1 MSDHLHRATFL
12 EEAFEHLA
20 ALEASLL
27 KLEES
32 PDDFEEVGRVFRAL
46 HTIKGSGAMFG
57 FDQVAAF
64 THEVETAFDLVR
76 SGKLTVTPLLVTLT
90 LAAGDLIRALL
101 DAESTGA
108 ALDHA
113 RGERLVAEL
122 RLLTSATEPAEAPS
136 SVRENRSRTSEKPV
150 TYRIRFTPGAEIF
163 RSGINPVLL
172 LNELREMGECVVVG
186 HPCNSPLVED
196 MEADLCYTS
205 WDVILTTSAGE
216 DAVRGVFIFVE
227 DECDLVIEPIDVGGG
242 GSLDYKRL
250 GEILVERGDV
260 TVEEVARA
268 LDSRSKI
275 GELLVEAGLV
285 EEGKVQAAL
294 VEQGRV
300 QELRRERQGRE
311 TATSIRVPAEKLDEL
326 VNLVGEQ
333 VTVQARLSQ
342 LAASLKIPALT
353 LIAEE
358 VDRLTA
364 DLRDTTLNIR
374 MLPIGTTFAKFLRL
388 VRDLSAELGKEIDLV
403 TEGEET
409 ELDKTVIEKLGDP
422 LVHLIR
428 NSIDHGLESPYLREA
443 AGKPRRGTIRLSAKH
458 SGDSVVISIADDGA
472 GLDREAILAK
482 GIERGLVPQGA
493 ELSEREIFSLIFA
506 PGFSTAKA
514 VTNVSGRGVGM
525 DVVKQAIEA
534 LRGTI
539 EIDSERGKGAVIT
552 VKIPLTLAII
562 ESLLVRIGDDRFMFP
577 LSLVE
582 ECNFLTQDDLDRA
595 HGRNF
600 VNVRDR
606 IVPFIRLRQKF
617 ATAGFPPPLEQIVF
631 VNVNGSKVGFVVD
644 YIVGQHQT
652 VIKSLGS
659 AYRDVEGVSGATVLG
674 DGTVALILDV
684 PRLLQSEEK
693 REVNCIPAA

>member
-1 MSDHLHRATFL
+1 MSDLHRATFL
-12 EEAFEHLA
+12 EEAYEHLA

-27 KLEES
+27 KLEEY
-32 PDDFEEVGRVFRAL
+32 PDDTEEVGRVFRAL

-57 FDQVAAF
+57 FDDVATF

-76 SGKLTVTPLLVTLT
+76 CGKLAVTPLLVTLT
-90 LAAGDLIRALL
+90 LEAGDHIRVLL
-101 DAESTGA
+101 DAESTGTA
-108 ALDHA
+108 PDKALGD
-113 RGERLVAEL
+113 RIVAEL
-122 RLLTSATEPAEAPS
+122 RLLMPDAGLAEPPHIL
-136 SVRENRSRTSEKPV
+136 RENPIPTAEKIV
-150 TYRIRFTPGAEIF
+150 TYRIRFTPRPEIF
-163 RSGINPVLL
+163 RNGINPVLL
-172 LNELREMGECVVVG
+172 LNELRELGECVVVA
-186 HPCNSPLVED
+186 HPCDSPMVED
-196 MEADLCYTS
+196 IEADLCYTS
-205 WDVILTTSAGE
+205 WDVILTTDAGE
-216 DAVRGVFIFVE
+216 DAVKGVFIFVE
-227 DECDLVIEPIDVGGG
+227 DDCDLSVEPIDAGDGGN
-242 GSLDYKRL
+242 LDYKRL
-250 GEILVERGDV
+250 GEILVERGEV
-260 TVEEVARA
+260 TTEEVERV
-268 LDSRSKI
+268 LDSRPKI
-275 GELLVEAGLV
+275 GELLIDAGLV
-285 EEGKVQAAL
+285 EERKVQAAL
-294 VEQGRV
+294 VEQERV
-300 QELRRERQGRE
+300 QELRRERQNKE
-311 TATSIRVPAEKLDEL
+311 AATSIRVSAEKLDDL

-342 LAASLKIPALT
+342 LAASLKNPALT

-364 DLRDTTLNIR
+364 DLRDTALNIR
-374 MLPIGTTFAKFLRL
+374 MLPIGTTFAKFRRL
-388 VRDLSAELGKEIDLV
+388 VRDLSGELGKEIDLV

-428 NSIDHGLESPYLREA
+428 NSIDHGVESPERRETV
-443 AGKPRRGTIRLSAKH
+443 GKPRRGTIRLSAEH
-458 SGDSVVISIADDGA
+458 SGDSVVISITDDGA

-482 GIERGLVPQGA
+482 GIERGLVPNGA
-493 ELSEREIFSLIFA
+493 ELSEREIFALIFA

-514 VTNVSGRGVGM
+514 VTSVSGRGVGM

-539 EIDSERGKGAVIT
+539 EIDSEQGKGAVIT

-582 ECNFLTQDDLDRA
+582 ECNFLTQEDLDRA

-606 IVPFIRLRQKF
+606 IVPFIRLREKF
-617 ATAGFPPPLEQIVF
+617 ATAGSPPLLEQIVF
-631 VNVNGSKVGFVVD
+631 VNVNGHKVGFVVD

-659 AYRDVEGVSGATVLG
+659 AYRDVEGVSGATILG

-684 PRLLQSEEK
+684 PHLLQSAEK
-693 REVNCIPAA
+693 GEVNGIQTV